1 MKETLIQ
8 SLGWED
14 PLEKGLLP
22 PPIFLPGEFHEERI
36 LAEYS
41 PWALKELAMIEK
53 IPLYFIEWTRL
64 FQASCM
70 QQIIQFTSVA
80 HSCPILC
87 DPMDCIMPVLPLH
100 HQLPEFTET
109 HVH

>member
-1 MKETLIQ
+1 MAQEVKNLPAMKETLIQ

-53 IPLYFIEWTRL
+53 IPLYFIEWIRL
-64 FQASCM
+64 FQASYS
-70 QQIIQFTSVA
+70 TDYSV
-80 HSCPILC
+80 HFSRSL
-87 DPMDCIMPVLPLH
+87 MSNSL
-100 HQLPEFTET
+100 
-109 HVH
+109 